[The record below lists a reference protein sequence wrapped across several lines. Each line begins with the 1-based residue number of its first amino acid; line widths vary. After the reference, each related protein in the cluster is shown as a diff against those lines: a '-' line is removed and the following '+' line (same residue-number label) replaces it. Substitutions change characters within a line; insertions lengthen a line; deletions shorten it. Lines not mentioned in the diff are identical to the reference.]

1 MKLVLGAVLA
11 FLIVGGGLVFA
22 VRGGFV
28 GGTQE
33 SSAAAEETTQN
44 VLYTDTDTIHKD
56 ITLDLRAISTV

>member
-28 GGTQE
+28 GGSHE

-44 VLYTDTDTIHKD
+44 VLYTDTDTVP
-56 ITLDLRAISTV
+56 TAGTSS